1 MSITLYLDLFSGISG
16 DMFLG
21 AMIDLG
27 VDFHQL
33 EAELRKLPL
42 HDYHLHC
49 VRRQKALIAGIKL
62 DVHLRHH
69 HDHSH
74 SHPDGT
80 HHTHPHE
87 HHQEFHVHESH
98 DQMLHEHLHPSE
110 PSPPH
115 AHSHAD
121 ANFHA
126 HAPEHPQEH
135 GHPHD
140 PNSPAH
146 VHADTQPSE
155 TNRDFRQIRDLI
167 QKSRLSDWV
176 KQRAVAVFERIALA
190 EGAIHGC
197 PPDQVHFHEVGAI
210 DSIVDI
216 VGACIALD
224 MLGRPRVLA
233 SHVTEGTGWVRCAH
247 GRFPLPA
254 PATLAILGQRAVPIT
269 QCEEPNELVTP
280 TGAALLA
287 EFAESFGPMQALV
300 ARRIG
305 YGLGSRDNQTRPN
318 VLRAILGESA
328 AKEKAT
334 SYDWE
339 TDTVAVLETNLDD
352 SNAEW
357 LGHFVQRAL
366 DAGALD
372 VFHTPVQMKKNRPG
386 VLLTVL
392 CETHDLDR
400 FAELMLRETTAFG
413 IRHYIVQ
420 RCKLRRESGTVS
432 TPYGTVIVKQ
442 GLLNGQLLHTTPEY
456 ESCRELA
463 GKAGVPLK
471 EVYDAVI
478 RADRNP

>member
-1 MSITLYLDLFSGISG
+1 MSGTLYLDLFSGISG

-33 EAELRKLPL
+33 QQELRSLPID
-42 HDYHLHC
+42 DYHLHC
-49 VRRQKALIAGIKL
+49 ERRQKALITGIKL
-62 DVHLRHH
+62 DVHLRHQH
-69 HDHSH
+69 EHLHT
-74 SHPDGT
+74 HPDAT
-80 HHTHPHE
+80 QHTHPHQ
-87 HHQEFHVHESH
+87 HHHEFHVHESH
-98 DQMLHEHLHPSE
+98 TQVLHDHLHRSE

-115 AHSHAD
+115 PHSHT
-121 ANFHA
+121 HA
-126 HAPEHPQEH
+126 SAHLS
-135 GHPHD
+135 D
-140 PNSPAH
+140 P
-146 VHADTQPSE
+146 
-155 TNRDFRQIRDLI
+155 NRDFRQIRDLI

-176 KQRAVAVFERIALA
+176 KQRAVAVFERIAVA

-233 SHVTEGTGWVRCAH
+233 SPVTEGTGWVRCAH

-254 PATLAILGQRAVPIT
+254 PATLAILGQRAAPLS

-300 ARRIG
+300 VRRIG
-305 YGLGSRDNQTRPN
+305 YGLGSRDHQTRPN
-318 VLRAILGESA
+318 VLRVILGDSA
-328 AKEKAT
+328 AEEKAA
-334 SYDWE
+334 SRDWE

-366 DAGALD
+366 EAGALD

-392 CETHDLDR
+392 CDPNDQDR

-413 IRHYIVQ
+413 IRHHTVQ

-432 TPYGTVIVKQ
+432 TTYGTVVVKQ
-442 GLLNGQLLHTTPEY
+442 GRLNGQLLHTTPEY
-456 ESCRELA
+456 ESCREIA

-478 RADRNP
+478 RAGRNP